1 MLKREILEG
10 VEYWLENFPEKVGQA
25 LSVYKKDCTISQIC
39 PRKKEPLILS
49 IKPYF
54 QQNWDGKKDKME
66 ESIICSFMWQRILR
80 GDINYSIQETP
91 QCYSD
96 NEVEAND
103 QLVKSYINCVRGNK
117 IIDACFIGGT
127 QGADGHI
134 QFKKPPMKRSTCF
147 PLEIGYCHATQFY
160 YNIMVNG
167 SIARLPYGMDY
178 IVYFE
183 NTKSMSLEMGL

>member
-1 MLKREILEG
+1 MLKREILEV

-39 PRKKEPLILS
+39 PDSGKPLVLS

-54 QQNWDGKKDKME
+54 QQSWDGKKDKME
-66 ESIICSFMWQRILR
+66 ESILCAFLWQHILS
-80 GDINYSIQETP
+80 GQLDYSIQESP
-91 QCYSD
+91 QCHTD
-96 NEVEAND
+96 NEIQLND
-103 QLVKSYINCVRGNK
+103 ELVKSYVYCVPSSE
-117 IIDACFIGGT
+117 IESACFVGGT

-134 QFKKPPMKRSTCF
+134 KFKKPPIKNITCF

-160 YNIMVNG
+160 YHFVMSR